1 MLISQSRDEISLSI
15 FRLQKKC
22 FRSEFKDCWFL
33 TAVDRHVVR
42 SDEENKFRSEDCWLT
57 RPLWRGRHVVT

>member
-15 FRLQKKC
+15 FAKRNVFVCDRCVVITQKKNQ
-22 FRSEFKDCWFL
+22 SEDCWFL

-42 SDEENKFRSEDCWLT
+42 SYEEK
-57 RPLWRGRHVVT
+57 

>member
-15 FRLQKKC
+15 FFQKKIV
-22 FRSEFKDCWFL
+22 FVSDRFVVTTIRGKNQSKDCWFL

-42 SDEENKFRSEDCWLT
+42 SYEGK
-57 RPLWRGRHVVT
+57 